1 MNNFPVVPFGWSI
14 GRIALIQADTMTKT
28 PRWVDATY
36 HRLLSEHT
44 KEWAE
49 RVIVYIAIASFLI
62 HLGLI
67 FLYNAGILPAEGF
80 DKLLK
85 SPIAAIYTPFSFI
98 LVYEVYLLVYY
109 LPYSITTYIGK
120 QYEIISLIIIR
131 RLFKDLGNLEL
142 TEDWFNVQYDL
153 QFTYDLLASILLFIL
168 LFFFYRLDKN
178 RPPSQSTADEEDVE
192 RFILLKKLVAI
203 VLVPLLFLLAVYSL
217 GHWIWDN
224 FFTTGDPLEPI
235 TDINDIFFGEFFTVL
250 ILVDVLLLLFSFV
263 HTGQYHKVI
272 RNSGFIISTILLRL
286 SFGVDG
292 LLNFILILTAV
303 LFGVIILAL
312 HNQYER
318 YLVGEEQT

>member
-1 MNNFPVVPFGWSI
+1 MTAVSSI
-14 GRIALIQADTMTKT
+14 YSVKFQEMTKT
-28 PRWVDATY
+28 PRWVDRIY
-36 HRLLSEHT
+36 DRLLSEPT

-49 RVIVYIAIASFLI
+49 RVIVYIAVASFLI

-67 FLYNAGILPAEGF
+67 FLADAGLVQIEGF

-142 TEDWFNVQYDL
+142 TEDWFSVQYDL
-153 QFTYDLLASILLFIL
+153 QFTYDLLASILLFVL

-178 RPPSQSTADEEDVE
+178 RPPSQSTADEEDIE
-192 RFILLKKLVAI
+192 RFILLKKVVAI
-203 VLVPLLFLLAVYSL
+203 LLVPVLFLLAIYSL
-217 GHWIWDN
+217 GQWTWEN
-224 FFTTGDPLEPI
+224 FFLIDRTVEPL
-235 TDINDIFFGEFFTVL
+235 TDVNDIFFGEFFTVL
-250 ILVDVLLLLFSFV
+250 ILVDVLLLLLSFV

-292 LLNFILILTAV
+292 LLNFLLIITAV
-303 LFGVIILAL
+303 LFGVIILAM

-318 YLVGEEQT
+318 HIVGRSAS

>member
-1 MNNFPVVPFGWSI
+1 MNNFESLHFGLGI
-14 GRIALIQADTMTKT
+14 GRAPFPQADRMKKT
-28 PRWVDATY
+28 YRAVDTAY
-36 HRLLSEHT
+36 HYLLSEET
-44 KEWAE
+44 KERAE
-49 RVIVYIAIASFLI
+49 RVIVYIAIASFLL

-67 FLYNAGILPAEGF
+67 FLTNVGLLQIAGFEA
-80 DKLLK
+80 LLK

-142 TEDWFNVQYDL
+142 TADWFSVRYDL
-153 QFTYDLLASILLFIL
+153 QFTYDLLAAILLFVL

-178 RPPSQSTADEEDVE
+178 RPASQAAADEEDIE
-192 RFILLKKLVAI
+192 RFILLKKVVA
-203 VLVPLLFLLAVYSL
+203 VALVPLLFLLAAYSL
-217 GHWIWDN
+217 GTWTWEA
-224 FFTTGDPLEPI
+224 FYTPGVEPL
-235 TDINDIFFGEFFTVL
+235 TDVNEIFFGEFFTVL
-250 ILVDVLLLLFSFV
+250 ILVDVLLLLLSFV

-292 LLNFILILTAV
+292 LLNFALILTAV
-303 LFGVIILAL
+303 LFGVIILAM

-318 YLVGEEQT
+318 QIMGNS

>member
-1 MNNFPVVPFGWSI
+1 MLIFP
-14 GRIALIQADTMTKT
+14 ALITGSTNFKPITMTSML
-28 PRWVDATY
+28 RWIEAAY
-36 HRLLSEHT
+36 RRLLSEHT
-44 KEWAE
+44 KEWTE
-49 RVIVYIAIASFLI
+49 RVTVYIAIASFLI

-67 FLYNAGILPAEGF
+67 LLYNAGLLPVEGF

-85 SPIAAIYTPFSFI
+85 SPIASIYTPFSFI

-178 RPPSQSTADEEDVE
+178 RPKSQSSADQEDVE
-192 RFILLKKLVAI
+192 RFILFKKIIAI

-217 GHWIWDN
+217 GHWTWDN
-224 FFTTGDPLEPI
+224 FYTTGDPLEPI

-292 LLNFILILTAV
+292 LLNFILIIAAV

-318 YLVGEEQT
+318 HLTDAPHAET